1 MRNDLVETIQKLIDE
16 GEKYKARAGDLF
28 GIKRGDLHTDEYLCW
43 KQLSVAAISKLG
55 TSGDLLRKDIVDYTN
70 IDFPYE
76 DSVKSVLG
84 NLKAAVE
91 IARQAN
97 IKDFIV
103 TQKEAT
109 NNVFIIHGHDEGAK
123 EAVARFIK
131 KIGLNP
137 IILHEKPSKGRTL
150 IEKILDHSE
159 TVDFAIALLTPD
171 DSGYSKQTPKVKEH
185 RARQN
190 VIFELGLFIGIL
202 GRSNVAALY
211 KEGVEKPSDY
221 DGVGYILFDS
231 RGGWLIDLAKELME
245 VFPFIDLNDLR

>member
-28 GIKRGDLHTDEYLCW
+28 GIKRGDLRTDEYLCW
-43 KQLSVAAISKLG
+43 KQLSIDAISKLG
-55 TSGDLLRKDIVDYTN
+55 TSGDILRKDIVDYPN
-70 IDFPYE
+70 IDFSYE
-76 DSVKSVLG
+76 DSVERVLG
-84 NLKAAVE
+84 NLKAGVG

-97 IKDFIV
+97 LKDFAV

-123 EAVARFIK
+123 EEVARFIE
-131 KIGLNP
+131 KIGLKP
-137 IILHEKPSKGRTL
+137 IILHERPNKGRTL
-150 IEKILDHSE
+150 IEKILVHSE
-159 TVDFAIALLTPD
+159 TVGFAIALLTPD
-171 DSGYSKQTPKVKEH
+171 DIGYSEKAPKIKEH

-202 GRSNVAALY
+202 GRSKVAVLY

-231 RGGWLIDLAKELME
+231 RGGWRIDLAKELME